1 MKTEHGDT
9 PLASWS
15 HTPESIPQGG
25 LETERAASADERTA
39 VAGMLELVALDRLT
53 VGYRIKNAGGGVY
66 RLTGRLK
73 AQVEQACVVT
83 LEPVN
88 GDIDET
94 FEVEFRPEE
103 RTRKPVGAED
113 EEGADLSADFES
125 DVDVEP
131 ITGGRME
138 VGRVVFE
145 TLASAID
152 PYPRKAGAAF
162 DWKAPDADKT
172 GTVSP
177 FAALAKLKNKP

>member
-1 MKTEHGDT
+1 MKTEPGDT

-25 LETERAASADERTA
+25 LETKRAASADELKA
-39 VAGMLELVALDRLT
+39 IAGVLDLLALEALT
-53 VGYRIKNAGGGVY
+53 VEYRIRNAGGGVY

-73 AQVEQACVVT
+73 AQAVQACVVT
-83 LEPVN
+83 LEPVH

-94 FEVEFRPEE
+94 FEVEFQPEE
-103 RTRKPVGAED
+103 RTRKPVAAADD
-113 EEGADLSADFES
+113 EGEDLSADFES
-125 DVDVEP
+125 EIDKEP

-162 DWKAPDADKT
+162 DWKAPEADKA